1 MENQTVRHAIADFT
15 KDREVGFKK
24 SKDMVKE
31 NDMWFRKCR
40 IQHANILPE
49 WMESLEGNKYGI
61 SLYISTNILDWDKF
75 PKLPPDFRGIYDV
88 DTVQE
93 WKWQWKELMDS
104 AKKYVIGK
112 NIVFDIDADGEETL
126 MEAFYKADIIC
137 EVLAEKNLKPR
148 MVFSGG
154 KGFHIWLT
162 EEDTVSLTDYHISE
176 VDDYP
181 ADTLRQL
188 SNIHRDWVK
197 AVSQEALGSQLP
209 YLDESPNFRQGI
221 IRCPYSIHHKSG
233 QVVWPLD
240 EKELNILRKYS
251 MEDSLTVN
259 DIAKLI
265 HEWEIPNESPLV
277 DSDKPTWIH
286 PEAEVFERG
295 LPEWVPPRG
304 NVVSR

>member
-1 MENQTVRHAIADFT
+1 
-15 KDREVGFKK
+15 
-24 SKDMVKE
+24 
-31 NDMWFRKCR
+31 
-40 IQHANILPE
+40 
-49 WMESLEGNKYGI
+49 
-61 SLYISTNILDWDKF
+61 
-75 PKLPPDFRGIYDV
+75 
-88 DTVQE
+88 
-93 WKWQWKELMDS
+93 
-104 AKKYVIGK
+104 
-112 NIVFDIDADGEETL
+112 
-126 MEAFYKADIIC
+126 
-137 EVLAEKNLKPR
+137 

-162 EEDTVSLTDYHISE
+162 EEDTISLTDYHISE

-197 AVSQEALGSQLP
+197 AISQEALGRELP

-221 IRCPYSIHHKSG
+221 VRCPYSIHHKSG

-277 DSDKPTWIH
+277 TDDNSTWIH

-295 LPEWVPPRG
+295 LPEWVPEQ
-304 NVVSR
+304 S